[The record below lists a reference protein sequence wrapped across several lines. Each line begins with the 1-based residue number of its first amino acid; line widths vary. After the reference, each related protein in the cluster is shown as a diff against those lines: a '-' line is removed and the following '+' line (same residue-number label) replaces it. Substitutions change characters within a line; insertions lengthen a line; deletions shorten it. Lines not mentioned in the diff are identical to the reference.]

1 MNRIDF
7 QNGSYIQTIE
17 TNNDKSQDEV
27 INIWSTDGKPVRICR
42 ESNPSIRVVK
52 QCAADYT
59 KRWAEVK
66 HLISTM
72 PEISDKFEYEFY
84 DYSPSPAINTTDLF
98 NQEYETIVNV
108 EQQSHKEEDD
118 MRILFVSPEKYDA
131 VCSWYDNLDTVQK
144 HRKVT
149 VICKSPD
156 EFREKFDYSKMNA
169 QCTMFYFDEYLGLAK
184 SFEYCKLFTK
194 LYGEADVRYICENKM
209 RQINIDDLMYRNTFD
224 LFKKFSVVP
233 ECLEDIIRASRH
245 PLRCRSLL

>member
-1 MNRIDF
+1 MV
-7 QNGSYIQTIE
+7 E
-17 TNNDKSQDEV
+17 TNYDKFQDGT
-27 INIWSTDGKPVRICR
+27 INIWSADDRPVRIYR
-42 ESNPSIRVVK
+42 ENNPSIQVAK
-52 QCAADYT
+52 QCA
-59 KRWAEVK
+59 
-66 HLISTM
+66 
-72 PEISDKFEYEFY
+72 
-84 DYSPSPAINTTDLF
+84 
-98 NQEYETIVNV
+98 
-108 EQQSHKEEDD
+108 KEEAN

-131 VCSWYDNLDTVQK
+131 VCSWYDNLDAAQK
-144 HRKVT
+144 HRKVI

-169 QCTMFYFDEYLGLAK
+169 QCTMFYFDEHLGLAK

-194 LYGEADVRYICENKM
+194 LYGEADVRYICGNKM